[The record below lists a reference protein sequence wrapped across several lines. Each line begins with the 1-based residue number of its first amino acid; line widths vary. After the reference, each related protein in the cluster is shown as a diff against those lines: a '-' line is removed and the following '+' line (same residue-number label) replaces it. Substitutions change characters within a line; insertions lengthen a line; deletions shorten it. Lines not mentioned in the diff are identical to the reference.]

1 MMGFLSEWG
10 TLSASFTAIAALLI
24 VVTAVLR

>member
-1 MMGFLSEWG
+1 LSEWG
-10 TLSASFTAIAALLI
+10 TLSASFTAIATLLI